1 MNRRSLLIAACMA
14 AVPASAKADPVY
26 WEGVVRD
33 AAARYGVSPDWLA
46 DVARCESG
54 FDPTAYNHATG
65 DSGLMQFQPSTF
77 STFCEMSG
85 LHGDLWNG
93 HDSAEVAAWAFA
105 NGYADHW
112 VCSGLW
118 DGSPS

>member
-1 MNRRSLLIAACMA
+1 MNRRSVIAAFA
-14 AVPASAKADPVY
+14 AYLIPSTAGADPSY

-33 AAARYGVSPDWLA
+33 AAIRYGVSPDWLA

-54 FDPTAYNHATG
+54 FDPSAYNAKTG

-77 STFCEMSG
+77 DTFCQMSG
-85 LHGDLWNG
+85 MYGDLWNG
-93 HDSAEVAAWAFA
+93 HDSAEIAAWAFA